1 MFDAPVKPH
10 CLGISVIRA
19 EKSTFQKVFPS
30 SLCGPAHTT
39 ETLSAIGFSRNGHN
53 RLSTATH
60 NWPTGYPQTYPLWIT
75 LSRGYNPVPT
85 TTAARRLDA
94 TGARRPAHPGAST
107 ATRVAPGKHQTITM
121 QDFWHAASAQ
131 LEGELTPQQFKTWI
145 KPLTP
150 LSFDEQACMLRIA
163 APNRFKLDWVKS
175 QFSGRIQ
182 SLACD
187 YWEMQVDVQFVL
199 DPTAGQRQAAMQ
211 PALAPIPM
219 QPLAAQT
226 MLAQGA
232 PAMPREVPARP
243 AMAPY
248 RETPMAT
255 AAHAAAD
262 IDMPVMDAAEAST
275 QSYRVPAQAAPAVMA
290 GLSAPPAAPVDDT
303 VHERSRLN
311 SILTFDNLVTG
322 KANQLAR
329 AAAVQVANNPG
340 KSYNPLYLYGGV
352 GLGKTHLI
360 HAIGNFMLM
369 ENPRARIRYIHAE
382 QYVSDVVKAYQRK
395 AFDDFKRYYHS
406 LDLLLIDDIQ
416 FFSGKN
422 RTQEEFFYA
431 FEALIANR
439 AQVIITSDTY
449 PKEITGIDDRLISR
463 FDSGLTVA
471 IEPPELEMRVAIL
484 MKKAQAEN
492 VTVPEEV
499 AFFVAKHLRSNV
511 RELEGALRKI
521 LAYSNFHGKEI
532 TIEVT
537 REALKDL
544 LTVQNRQISVENIQ
558 KTCADF
564 YNIKVADMY
573 SKKRP
578 ANIARPRQ
586 IAMYLAKELTQKS
599 LPEIG
604 ELFGGRDHTTVLHAV
619 RKIADER
626 SKDAQLNHE
635 LHVLEQTLKG

>member
-1 MFDAPVKPH
+1 MNEFWQH
-10 CLGISVIRA
+10 C
-19 EKSTFQKVFPS
+19 
-30 SLCGPAHTT
+30 
-39 ETLSAIGFSRNGHN
+39 SA
-53 RLSTATH
+53 L
-60 NWPTGYPQTYPLWIT
+60 
-75 LSRGYNPVPT
+75 
-85 TTAARRLDA
+85 
-94 TGARRPAHPGAST
+94 
-107 ATRVAPGKHQTITM
+107 
-121 QDFWHAASAQ
+121 
-131 LEGELTPQQFKTWI
+131 LERELTPQQYVTWI
-145 KPLTP
+145 KPLAPVAFDAAANT
-150 LSFDEQACMLRIA
+150 LSIA

-175 QFSGRIQ
+175 QFSGRIADMARDFWQ
-182 SLACD
+182 TP
-187 YWEMQVDVQFVL
+187 VDVQFVL
-199 DPTAGQRQAAMQ
+199 DPKAGMRTPAA
-211 PALAPIPM
+211 A
-219 QPLAAQT
+219 
-226 MLAQGA
+226 A
-232 PAMPREVPARP
+232 PAAPRP
-243 AMAPY
+243 ASAPHS
-248 RETPMAT
+248 MGGSAGNGAAVDAAVGAVQ
-255 AAHAAAD
+255 AAHAARANGANSA
-262 IDMPVMDAAEAST
+262 MANLNANARAAAEHNANARAAAEDSADLDLPSLDANEAAAARRTWRPGQSAS
-275 QSYRVPAQAAPAVMA
+275 SNGNGDNDSMY
-290 GLSAPPAAPVDDT
+290 
-303 VHERSRLN
+303 ERSKLN
-311 SILTFDNLVTG
+311 PVLTFDNFVTG

-329 AAAVQVANNPG
+329 AAAIQVADNPG
-340 KSYNPLYLYGGV
+340 ISYNPLFLYGGV

-360 HAIGNFMLM
+360 HAIGNQLLM
-369 ENPRARIRYIHAE
+369 DKAGARIRYIHAE

-416 FFSGKN
+416 FFSGKS

-431 FEALIANR
+431 FEALVANK

-449 PKEITGIDDRLISR
+449 PKEISGIDDRLISR

-484 MKKAQAEN
+484 MRKAQSEFVSLN
-492 VTVPEEV
+492 EDV

-521 LAYSNFHGKEI
+521 LAYSKFHGREI
-532 TIEVT
+532 TIELT
-537 REALKDL
+537 KEALKDL

-558 KTCADF
+558 KTVADF
-564 YNIKVADMY
+564 YSIKVADMY

>member
-1 MFDAPVKPH
+1 MNDFWQH
-10 CLGISVIRA
+10 C
-19 EKSTFQKVFPS
+19 
-30 SLCGPAHTT
+30 
-39 ETLSAIGFSRNGHN
+39 
-53 RLSTATH
+53 
-60 NWPTGYPQTYPLWIT
+60 
-75 LSRGYNPVPT
+75 
-85 TTAARRLDA
+85 
-94 TGARRPAHPGAST
+94 
-107 ATRVAPGKHQTITM
+107 ATR
-121 QDFWHAASAQ
+121 
-131 LEGELTPQQFKTWI
+131 LEQELTPQQFRTWI
-145 KPLTP
+145 KPLAP
-150 LSFDEQACMLRIA
+150 LDFDEASRTLKIG

-182 SLACD
+182 SMASD
-187 YWEMQVDVQFVL
+187 FWNEPVEVTFVL
-199 DPTAGQRQAAMQ
+199 DPKAGMRVPSSTPAPTPTPASVATQA
-211 PALAPIPM
+211 P
-219 QPLAAQT
+219 AAQRT
-226 MLAQGA
+226 TPVGAQTGANGANGSNGANGAHGGQHGSHGSHGSQGA
-232 PAMPREVPARP
+232 DGAALDGERP
-243 AMAPY
+243 DLEAS
-248 RETPMAT
+248 E
-255 AAHAAAD
+255 
-262 IDMPVMDAAEAST
+262 AEAVRRNW
-275 QSYRVPAQAAPAVMA
+275 RVTPQEPAQTHEVE
-290 GLSAPPAAPVDDT
+290 SIY
-303 VHERSRLN
+303 ERSKLN
-311 SILTFDNLVTG
+311 PVLTFDNFVTG
-322 KANQLAR
+322 KSNQLAR
-329 AAAVQVANNPG
+329 AAAIQVANNPG
-340 KSYNPLYLYGGV
+340 TSYNPLFLYGGV

-360 HAIGNFMLM
+360 HAIGNQLLA
-369 ENPRARIRYIHAE
+369 EKQNPRIRYIHAE

-395 AFDDFKRYYHS
+395 AFDEFKRYYHS

-416 FFSGKN
+416 FFSGKS

-484 MKKAQAEN
+484 IKKAQAEG
-492 VTVPEEV
+492 VGLSEDV
-499 AFFVAKHLRSNV
+499 AFFVGKHLRSNV

-521 LAYSNFHGKEI
+521 LAYSKFHGREI
-532 TIEVT
+532 TIELT
-537 REALKDL
+537 KEALKDL

-558 KTCADF
+558 KTVADF

-619 RKIADER
+619 RKIAEER